1 MSAPVGPSAK
11 FVLLADDDEAVLKVL
26 ERRLASW
33 GYRVLFARDGEE
45 TLRVAK
51 AERPVLVLLDI
62 MMPKMDGLEACRRL
76 TRDPA
81 TSGIPV
87 ILLSAKASQI
97 SGEEVREAGAL
108 TAVQKPYE
116 PEELLQLI
124 RTSIGSSSEHP

>member
-1 MSAPVGPSAK
+1 MIVPVPPTAK
-11 FVLLADDDEAVLKVL
+11 AVLLADDDEAMLKVL

-51 AERPVLVLLDI
+51 AERPVLVLLDV
-62 MMPKMDGLEACRRL
+62 MMPGMDGLEACRRL

-87 ILLSAKASQI
+87 VLLSAKASQI
-97 SGEEVREAGAL
+97 SGEEVREAGARK
-108 TAVQKPYE
+108 AVQKPYE
-116 PEELLQLI
+116 PEELLQII
-124 RTSIGSSSEHP
+124 REMIG

>member
-1 MSAPVGPSAK
+1 MSAPEAQSAK
-11 FVLLADDDEAVLKVL
+11 AILLADDDEAMLKVL
-26 ERRLASW
+26 ERRLTSW
-33 GYRVLFARDGEE
+33 GYRVCFARDGEE

-51 AERPVLVLLDI
+51 AERPLLILLDV
-62 MMPKMDGLEACRRL
+62 MMPRMDGLEACRRL

-116 PEELLQLI
+116 PEELLRLI
-124 RTSIGSSSEHP
+124 RESLGSSPGNS